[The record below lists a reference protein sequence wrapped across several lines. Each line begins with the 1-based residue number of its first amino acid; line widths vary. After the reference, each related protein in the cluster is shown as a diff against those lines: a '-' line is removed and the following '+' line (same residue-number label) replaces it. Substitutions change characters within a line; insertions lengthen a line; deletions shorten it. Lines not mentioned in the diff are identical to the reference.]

1 MKVFVNPGHKP
12 GLDSGA
18 VNPDSGMQ
26 EADVALAVGEL
37 VVKYLTAAGVDCVIL
52 QSNSLNG
59 EDEDEDNPS
68 ICRTANE
75 SGADIFVSIHCNAA
89 NGAAY
94 GTEVEV
100 YSYNSTEATELGQCI
115 QDQIVSALGTTDR
128 GLKERPNLAV
138 LRGTDM
144 PAVLVEMAFIDNDED
159 AALLESK
166 QDDFARAIARG
177 VTDWECDIMKS
188 DV

>member
-26 EADVALAVGEL
+26 EADVALAVGKL
-37 VVKYLTAAGVDCVIL
+37 VVKYLTTAGVDCVLL

-75 SGADIFVSIHCNAA
+75 SGADIFVSIHCNASNCDA
-89 NGAAY
+89 H
-94 GTEVEV
+94 GTEVEC
-100 YSYNSTEATELGQCI
+100 YDADNDNDGAQLAQCI
-115 QDQIVSALGTTDR
+115 QSQIVDALGTTDR
-128 GLKERPNLAV
+128 GVKSRPGLLV
-138 LRGTDM
+138 LRQTDM
-144 PAVLVEMAFIDNDED
+144 PAVLVEMAFIDNNSD
-159 AALLESK
+159 AELLTNR

-177 VTDWECDIMKS
+177 VTDYEQS
-188 DV
+188 L